1 MGHYPIGFNEARLE
15 AGKYPTQPEE
25 AKHQGGA
32 LLCSREMELLA
43 TTGLT
48 MNNEL
53 MKWGGFSPP
62 VDNFQRSFCTAP
74 PTAGLLGESLSC
86 SPLHLLTC

>member
-1 MGHYPIGFNEARLE
+1 MGQYPIGLNEARLE
-15 AGKYPTQPEE
+15 AGKYPTQSKE

-32 LLCSREMELLA
+32 LLCSREMELSA

-53 MKWGGFSPP
+53 MRWGLSPHLS
-62 VDNFQRSFCTAP
+62 DNFQRSFCTAP